1 MAPDFSYELLNYF
14 RTVEVVEQREEHVLR
29 VNALTSQFAD
39 IGVLHDCFLLG
50 PEIIGAHRS
59 YRKRKTSMT
68 FRSAIYAPWGFGIGA
83 ISTLTRTDAIAKP
96 WEVIPINPRNKFVA
110 FSQWPAIVKLSLLE
124 RLIKHLRQ
132 FQNQIIETQNLT

>member
-1 MAPDFSYELLNYF
+1 MTRDFSYELLNFF

-29 VNALTSQFAD
+29 VNALTSRFAD

-83 ISTLTRTDAIAKP
+83 ITTRTRTDAIAKP

-110 FSQWPAIVKLSLLE
+110 FSQWPSIVKLSLLE

-132 FQNQIIETQNLT
+132 FQTQIIQTQNLT